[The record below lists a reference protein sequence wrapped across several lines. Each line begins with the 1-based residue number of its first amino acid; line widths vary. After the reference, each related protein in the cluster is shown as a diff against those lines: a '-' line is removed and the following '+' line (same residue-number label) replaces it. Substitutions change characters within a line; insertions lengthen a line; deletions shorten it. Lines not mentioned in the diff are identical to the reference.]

1 MGLIEL
7 KVGLGIHVSCHF
19 IPYHIQLRVGLIE
32 LGMGLIELRISLKI
46 N

>member
-1 MGLIEL
+1 MGLKEL
-7 KVGLGIHVSCHF
+7 EVGLGIHVCHF
-19 IPYHIQLRVGLIE
+19 MPYYILLQLGLIE